1 MQRIHKGLR
10 KRMSSSSVPRL
21 NTYTFNRLQPKLLF
35 LWGHITTYQI
45 HTIDI
50 FANFSYT
57 LTASSIDVEQCQ
69 SFWHHHKY
77 SQVWKLFL
85 HYYLLLLQN
94 FYEGFKPK
102 IKRMQNLAQ
111 PKTIHISESGVGLL
125 THNTSEYE
133 MGRLHRPES
142 FVTPHNEA

>member
-1 MQRIHKGLR
+1 MFRNAKVFGIITNTKSE
-10 KRMSSSSVPRL
+10 KTISS
-21 NTYTFNRLQPKLLF
+21 LL
-35 LWGHITTYQI
+35 
-45 HTIDI
+45 
-50 FANFSYT
+50 
-57 LTASSIDVEQCQ
+57 
-69 SFWHHHKY
+69 SF
-77 SQVWKLFL
+77 
-85 HYYLLLLQN
+85 LLQN